1 MNKSPTSIGRIA
13 SRMNDIQP
21 FHVMDLLARAKELEA
36 QGQSIIHLEIGEPDF
51 ATAEPIIAAGQAAL
65 QNKLTHYTPALGLP
79 ELRQAISDY
88 YRQQFSVEVP
98 ASRIAITPGASGALH
113 LALAVLLNPGEGV
126 LMADPGYPC
135 NRHFVRLLEGKS
147 QGVAVDYKTGFQLNA
162 ELIEQN
168 WTEQTVAAMVATPSN
183 PTGTVISRNEMQAM
197 INAVQSKSGI
207 LLVDEIYQGL
217 VYDSENYTALS
228 LNQNIFVINSFSKY
242 FGMTGWRL
250 GWMVVPERYMDGID
264 RLAQNLFLAPPT
276 LSQHAALAAFSDESL
291 SIQNQRR
298 DEFKKRRDYLL
309 PALRSLGFEIKAQPQ
324 GAFYLYANCSRFTD
338 DSYKFVYQLLEQAG
352 VAVTPGIDFGSNKAE
367 QHCRFAYTRPIE
379 MLEEGVNRLSRFL
392 NVLV

>member
-1 MNKSPTSIGRIA
+1 MNKLPTITGQIA

-21 FHVMDLLARAKELEA
+21 FHVMDLLARAKQLEA

-51 ATAEPIIAAGQAAL
+51 ATADPIIAAGQTAL
-65 QNKLTHYTPALGLP
+65 QNKLTHYTAALGLP

-88 YRQQFSVEVP
+88 YQQQFSVNVP

-113 LALAVLLNPGEGV
+113 LALAVLLNPGDGM

-135 NRHFVRLLEGKS
+135 NRHFVRLLEA
-147 QGVAVDYKTGFQLNA
+147 QAQIVPVDDKTGFQLNA

-168 WTEQTVAAMVATPSN
+168 WNQQTIAAMVATPSN
-183 PTGTVISRNEMQAM
+183 PTGTIISRNEMQAM
-197 INAVQSKSGI
+197 INAVQLKSGT

-228 LNQNIFVINSFSKY
+228 ISQDVFVINSFSKY

-250 GWMVVPERYMDGID
+250 GWMVVPEQYMAAID
-264 RLAQNLFLAPPT
+264 RLAQNIFLAPAT

-309 PALRSLGFEIKAQPQ
+309 PALRSLGFEIKAEPQ

-338 DSYKFVYQLLEQAG
+338 DSYKFVYQLLEQTG
-352 VAVTPGIDFGSNKAE
+352 VAITPGIDFGSNKAE
-367 QHCRFAYTRPIE
+367 QYCRFAYTRPVEI
-379 MLEEGVNRLSRFL
+379 LEEGVNRLSRFL